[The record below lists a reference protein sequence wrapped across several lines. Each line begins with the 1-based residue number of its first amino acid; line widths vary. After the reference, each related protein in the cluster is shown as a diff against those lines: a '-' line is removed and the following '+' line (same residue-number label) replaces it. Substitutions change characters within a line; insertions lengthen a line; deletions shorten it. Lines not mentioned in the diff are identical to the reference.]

1 MIRHTMRALCAA
13 TLVIAPVALTATP
26 AHAVTSCR
34 VNGVPVTGTSVI
46 GTPNADYI
54 TCGSVGSGD
63 LIRGEGGADYI
74 VVTGTVAG
82 AVRGNTGGDFI
93 RVDGTV
99 APGGAV
105 DGGDGNDFVRVATNG
120 GTVDGGTGI
129 DYCRVVSGA
138 PPVNC
143 ES

>member
-13 TLVIAPVALTATP
+13 TLVIGPVALTATP

-63 LIRGEGGADYI
+63 PIRGEGGADYI

-105 DGGDGNDFVRVATNG
+105 DGGDGNDFLRVAANG

-129 DYCRVVSGA
+129 DYCRVASGA

>member
-1 MIRHTMRALCAA
+1 MRALCAA